1 MPPRKRQPRV
11 PCQFLWRKGHWRAK
25 AGAKRRQSKA
35 NGTDMTDHP
44 RFSFSFLPGQKDSIF
59 TEISRNFHFSVKPS
73 GFIEIQKIPDN
84 QFI

>member
-1 MPPRKRQPRV
+1 
-11 PCQFLWRKGHWRAK
+11 
-25 AGAKRRQSKA
+25 
-35 NGTDMTDHP
+35 MTDHP